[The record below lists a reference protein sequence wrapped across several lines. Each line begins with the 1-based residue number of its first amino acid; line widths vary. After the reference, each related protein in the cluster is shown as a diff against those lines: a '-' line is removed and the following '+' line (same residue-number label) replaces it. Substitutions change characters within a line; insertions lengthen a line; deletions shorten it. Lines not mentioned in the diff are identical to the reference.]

1 MQIVI
6 AAIGRAK
13 GGPERELYQS
23 YVERLPWRVDLKEIE
38 IKKETAVAARK
49 AKEGEALLAAVP
61 DGARIVA
68 LDERGRTDASAAF
81 AKRLE
86 GWRDGGVRAVAFLIG
101 GADGLSDDVRKRA
114 DVVLSLGAMTW
125 PHMLVRAMLAE
136 QLYRAHSILSGH
148 PYHRA

>member
-13 GGPERELYQS
+13 GGPERDLFQS

-38 IKKETAVAARK
+38 IKKEAAVETRK
-49 AKEGEALLAAVP
+49 AKEGDALLACVP
-61 DGARIVA
+61 DGARLIA
-68 LDERGRTDASAAF
+68 LDERGRADGSAAF

-86 GWRDGGVRAVAFLIG
+86 TWRDGGVRTVVFVIG
-101 GADGLSDDVRKRA
+101 GADGLSDAVRKRA
-114 DVVLSLGAMTW
+114 DAVLSFGAMTW

-136 QLYRAHSILSGH
+136 QLYRAHSILTGH